1 MSLNSRDIIEMT
13 LPYGWSPAKLIH
25 IYLEHLFIRTLRR
38 VASDERRICHVMF
51 HFILLHA
58 EVSAQD

>member
-1 MSLNSRDIIEMT
+1 MT